1 MPLLTSPGFVDP
13 LRTTDAGFGLFDTY
27 SATPFVDV
35 VVVDDDETGT
45 GNFDAKFC
53 FEEPPTEDSE
63 RVTGWFDANDVSCKS
78 VKINLQVWFKIK
90 FKCHQFFNK
99 WADGMKVANYTKHE
113 VTF

>member
-78 VKINLQVWFKIK
+78 VFVCLK
-90 FKCHQFFNK
+90 
-99 WADGMKVANYTKHE
+99 
-113 VTF
+113 